1 LLHEQ
6 EQQQLEQQASAFS
19 SSVCWAV
26 GDLPQGFK
34 AAYKQREQL
43 LLIWQSVVPC
53 GRVCCVPAAAV
64 VAPLTG
70 DNSSLQSQ
78 Q

>member
-6 EQQQLEQQASAFS
+6 EQQQLEQQASASS

-26 GDLPQGFK
+26 RDLLQGFK
-34 AAYKQREQL
+34 AAYKQREQF
-43 LLIWQSVVPC
+43 LLIWQSSGPC
-53 GRVCCVPAAAV
+53 GIVCCLPAAAV
-64 VAPLTG
+64 VATLTG
-70 DNSSLQSQ
+70 DNSRLQLQ